1 MKLASIMATAAI
13 FCGISFFATSKAEA
27 RVNVGINI
35 GGPAYVQERVYVPYE
50 RVYVP
55 AYPCYERVYVAPRP
69 VYTDVYVVP
78 GCRECRSY
86 PRGGFSFS
94 YWR

>member
-1 MKLASIMATAAI
+1 MKLTSFMATVAV
-13 FCGISFFATSKAEA
+13 FCGISFFAVSKAEA
-27 RVNVGINI
+27 RVCVGINI

-55 AYPCYERVYVAPRP
+55 SYPCCAPVYVAPP
-69 VYTDVYVVP
+69 AYGEVYVVP
-78 GCRECRSY
+78 GYREYRAY
-86 PRGGFSFS
+86 PSSGFSFG

>member
-1 MKLASIMATAAI
+1 MKFTSIMASAAV
-13 FCGISFFATSKAEA
+13 FCAISFFASSKAEA

-55 AYPCYERVYVAPRP
+55 TYPAYYERVYVPSQP
-69 VYTDVYVVP
+69 VYVVP
-78 GCRECRSY
+78 GCRECARPY
-86 PRGGFSFS
+86 PRAGFSVG
-94 YWR
+94 YWRY